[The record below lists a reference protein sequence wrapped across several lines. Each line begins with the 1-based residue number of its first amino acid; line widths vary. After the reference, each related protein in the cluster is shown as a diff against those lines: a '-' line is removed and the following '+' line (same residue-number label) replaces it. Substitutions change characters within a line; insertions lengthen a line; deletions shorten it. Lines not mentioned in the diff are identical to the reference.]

1 MGISDRNN
9 QGIAPATLN
18 MNQVKTPQH
27 SQTDQQCVIVLNTC
41 PDKDTATSVASALI
55 QQHLAACVNILPGLT
70 SIFHWQGQIESSEEV
85 LLLIKTTQT
94 AYDAVQATICDIHP
108 YELPEI
114 IAVPINA
121 GLPAYLAWIGINV
134 ENSVEGKRTTTEV

>member
-1 MGISDRNN
+1 
-9 QGIAPATLN
+9 
-18 MNQVKTPQH
+18 MNQVNTPQR
-27 SQTDQQCVIVLNTC
+27 SRSEQQCVIVLNTC
-41 PDKDTATSVASALI
+41 PDKETATSVASALI
-55 QQHLAACVNILPGLT
+55 QQRLAACVNILPGLT
-70 SIFHWQGQIESSEEV
+70 SIFHWQGQIESGEEV

-121 GLPAYLAWIGINV
+121 GLPAYLAWIATNV
-134 ENSVEGKRTTTEV
+134 ESSVEGKGTTTEV

>member
-1 MGISDRNN
+1 MSPVN
-9 QGIAPATLN
+9 
-18 MNQVKTPQH
+18 TPQH
-27 SQTDQQCVIVLNTC
+27 SQSEQHYVIVLNTC

-70 SIFHWQGQIESSEEV
+70 SIFHWQGQIESGEEV
-85 LLLIKTTQT
+85 LLLIKTTKE
-94 AYDAVQATICDIHP
+94 AYEAVQATICDIHP

-121 GLPAYLAWIGINV
+121 GLPAYLAWIGTNV
-134 ENSVEGKRTTTEV
+134 ENSAEGNGATTEG